1 MFKKLINA
9 VNPVKR
15 VFVAEGRQPEAEE
28 IMTDLGI
35 KVTEKVDQMKYRIG
49 FDSAPMRQGT
59 RYTLVTDPVRYG
71 ILKSKMSFR
80 NEGKPLE
87 IL

>member
-1 MFKKLINA
+1 MFKKLINT

-15 VFVAEGRQPEAEE
+15 VFVAEGRQSEAEK

-35 KVTEKVDQMKYRIG
+35 KVTEKVDQMKYHIG
-49 FDSAPMRQGT
+49 FDSAPQRQGT

-71 ILKSKMSFR
+71 VLKSKMSFR

>member
-1 MFKKLINA
+1 MFKKLVNT

-15 VFVAEGRQPEAEE
+15 VFVAEGRQSEAEE
-28 IMTDLGI
+28 IMSDLGI
-35 KVTEKVDQMKYRIG
+35 KVTEKVDQMKYKIG
-49 FDSAPMRQGT
+49 FDSFPQRQGT